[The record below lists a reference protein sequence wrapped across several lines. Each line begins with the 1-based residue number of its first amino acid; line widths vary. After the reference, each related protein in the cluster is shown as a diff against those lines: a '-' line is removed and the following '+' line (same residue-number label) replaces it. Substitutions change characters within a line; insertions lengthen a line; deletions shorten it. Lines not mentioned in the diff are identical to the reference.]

1 MKQISPHA
9 LRTTLL
15 LAVVQVGLLL
25 CPTLHAAVTFT
36 VTPTV
41 VSNTYNGVIKLQ
53 VKGLNTG
60 ETVVVQEFMDL
71 NGNGVIDAGDWLVQ
85 QFQLT
90 DGQAGMVI
98 GGIVNSNVPGDADST
113 AGQIAAQL
121 NFNNGDLAQLFSGKY
136 LYKLSSPTGR
146 FTPITIP
153 FSVTSFPYAQK
164 FTGHVVSSGT
174 DTTVPNAIVVLLNGN
189 GSGVEGVVADNSG
202 TYTIQAPPGAYTLV
216 AFKSNYVFNVSAQ
229 PVLTLG
235 SGQTATTNLTVANAT
250 ASISGMLVD
259 ANNRAIG
266 LPGVLVS
273 AQADNGVMAV
283 TVTDTNGSFT
293 LGVQSGAGPWGLYF
307 DQKTLI
313 TQGYVG
319 LQNGTNVAAGATG
332 ITLAVPRATALFY
345 GSVKDNLGNSLPGV
359 EVEADDNNGLYACD
373 GYTDANGNYFAAV
386 LGGLGSN
393 DLWYVNVSSD
403 HSPANYIFSQPAF
416 DQNGGANVS
425 NGQAVP
431 ASFTA
436 LLAANHIGGTV
447 KDSNGDPIGGV
458 GVWAS
463 AAINFAD
470 YFQYADAVGNG
481 KYSLN
486 VANGNWTIG
495 VECSGGSDSLDNILG
510 SGYYQCPDNE
520 IAAIL
525 NDNATNNFTV
535 QLCTGVAIT
544 TTWLPA
550 GQVDVYYDQFLQ
562 ASSCSSTFGWSLTSG
577 SLPPGLA
584 GDPST
589 GEIFGTPTNAGTFNF
604 TVQVTDGNG
613 LTATQALSLTISGGT
628 LQVTTASLSSGTDN
642 VVYNS
647 QQLTAS
653 GGEPPYKWSL
663 AEGVLPPGLTLST
676 NGLISGTPTNAG
688 TFNFVAR
695 VTDSLLA
702 TATQT
707 LSVVVYTL
715 SSSVTFSVTPSAV
728 SNFYAGVVT
737 LQAGGLNRGE
747 TVLVEKFLDINGNGV
762 IDAEDAKMQQFQ
774 LTDGQASVFYDG
786 ATAVTNFNVPGDLT
800 PADGA
805 ITAQLHPAISG
816 TSQLIV
822 GQYAFRLSSPTGR
835 FPPIT
840 NLFNVT
846 NSAYAQ
852 SFTGNVVCGGTNVP
866 HAVACLFT
874 PPAGPSMTVI
884 AGTLADGSGG
894 YRLNAPPGTYL
905 LWALKDGFVADAA
918 SGPVLALGA
927 NATISTNLVL
937 LPATCSISGRC
948 VDAAN
953 TNAGLP
959 CVVVKA
965 ATEGFMATSIHADD
979 DGNFTVGATPDG
991 WFLLCDSQNL
1001 DSKGY
1006 LGSQAFTY
1014 VNAASGSVAGLTIAL
1029 ARGTAL
1035 AYGSVK
1041 DAQNRPLAGVRLSG
1055 NQNDGAGPYAGD
1067 ATTDQNGNYAMA
1079 VNDAGVWNVGIAG
1092 NNPAF
1097 PNYVWSGGLGDTAFT
1112 QGQAVQQNFT
1122 AIPANH
1128 VISGHVQQA
1137 NGDPIGGV
1145 GVWASATINSVDY
1158 VQPAD
1163 TDGNGDYTLNVANGS
1178 WTVGLE
1184 TSGGNDSL
1192 DAILGSGNYQAPDN
1206 EIATILNDNA
1216 TNSFTVQLC
1225 SGVAITTTSLPAGQV
1240 NVYYYQ
1246 FLQASSCNPA
1256 FTWSLVSGSPPP
1268 GLTGASSGEIYGT
1281 PTNAGTFTFTVQV
1294 TDGNGDSTN
1303 QTLSIYIAP
1312 SSSPLQVA
1320 TSYLPNAT
1328 NGLFYSQALQAFG
1341 GQTPYRWSIPDY
1353 SVGPPPDLTLSPS
1366 GVFSGTPDTNAG
1378 SYGFYVRVT
1387 DAASNEAD
1395 SPNPLLLNIV
1405 NPPLQ
1410 ITNLTLPA
1418 GAVGAFYSAQLGA
1431 IGGQPPYSWGLAV
1444 ASAGLPGGL
1453 SLDLAGLISGTPTNS
1468 KASTFRV
1475 EATDA
1480 NYDTAYQVLSITIN
1494 PALVLGSPS
1503 WQGNRFQMRLTGA
1516 TGQNYTVQMSTNLRS
1531 TNWTSIALTN
1541 SATTNSF
1548 IVIDPNATD
1557 KQRFY
1562 RVEVGP

>member
-1 MKQISPHA
+1 MKQTLS
-9 LRTTLL
+9 LRTFLC
-15 LAVVQVGLLL
+15 LAVVQLLL
-25 CPTLHAAVTFT
+25 CPTLHAGVTFT
-36 VTPTV
+36 VTPTA

-53 VKGLNTG
+53 VKGLTTG
-60 ETVVVQEFMDL
+60 ETVVVQEFIDL

-98 GGIVNSNVPGDADST
+98 GGIVNSNVPGDTDST

-121 NFNNGDLAQLFSGKY
+121 NFNNGDLAQQFSAKY

-146 FTPITIP
+146 FTPITNP

-164 FTGHVVSSGT
+164 FTGNVVSSGT
-174 DTTVPNAIVVLLNGN
+174 DTTVPNAIVLLLNGN
-189 GSGVEGVVADNSG
+189 GSGVEGAVADNSG
-202 TYTIQAPPGAYTLV
+202 SYTIQAPPGAYTLI

-393 DLWYVNVSSD
+393 DLWYVDVSSD

-425 NGQAVP
+425 NGQAAP

-436 LLAANHIGGTV
+436 LPAANHITGYL
-447 KDSNGDPIGGV
+447 KDNNNNPISGV

-463 AAINFAD
+463 ATINGV
-470 YFQYADAVGNG
+470 QYNQGSVDTDANG
-481 KYSLN
+481 SYSLN
-486 VANGNWTIG
+486 VANGTWTVGVNSGGGGDSLPSNYLSPPQQTVVISNKDGTANFTTLVANSLITGHVQEANGAPIPSLG
-495 VECSGGSDSLDNILG
+495 VEATATINGVMYFSGTGPGSNGGTDGNGDYSLSVANGDWTVGVFCQGCPCGSLSSLDNIFG
-510 SGYYQCPDNE
+510 SGNYECPNNQNVT
-520 IAAIL
+520 IY

-544 TTWLPA
+544 TTSLPA
-550 GQVDVYYDQFLQ
+550 GQVNVYYDQFLQ
-562 ASSCSSTFGWSLTSG
+562 ASSCN
-577 SLPPGLA
+577 
-584 GDPST
+584 
-589 GEIFGTPTNAGTFNF
+589 PT
-604 TVQVTDGNG
+604 
-613 LTATQALSLTISGGT
+613 
-628 LQVTTASLSSGTDN
+628 
-642 VVYNS
+642 
-647 QQLTAS
+647 
-653 GGEPPYKWSL
+653 
-663 AEGVLPPGLTLST
+663 
-676 NGLISGTPTNAG
+676 
-688 TFNFVAR
+688 
-695 VTDSLLA
+695 
-702 TATQT
+702 
-707 LSVVVYTL
+707 
-715 SSSVTFSVTPSAV
+715 
-728 SNFYAGVVT
+728 
-737 LQAGGLNRGE
+737 
-747 TVLVEKFLDINGNGV
+747 
-762 IDAEDAKMQQFQ
+762 
-774 LTDGQASVFYDG
+774 
-786 ATAVTNFNVPGDLT
+786 
-800 PADGA
+800 
-805 ITAQLHPAISG
+805 
-816 TSQLIV
+816 
-822 GQYAFRLSSPTGR
+822 
-835 FPPIT
+835 
-840 NLFNVT
+840 
-846 NSAYAQ
+846 
-852 SFTGNVVCGGTNVP
+852 
-866 HAVACLFT
+866 
-874 PPAGPSMTVI
+874 
-884 AGTLADGSGG
+884 
-894 YRLNAPPGTYL
+894 
-905 LWALKDGFVADAA
+905 
-918 SGPVLALGA
+918 
-927 NATISTNLVL
+927 
-937 LPATCSISGRC
+937 
-948 VDAAN
+948 
-953 TNAGLP
+953 
-959 CVVVKA
+959 
-965 ATEGFMATSIHADD
+965 
-979 DGNFTVGATPDG
+979 
-991 WFLLCDSQNL
+991 
-1001 DSKGY
+1001 
-1006 LGSQAFTY
+1006 
-1014 VNAASGSVAGLTIAL
+1014 
-1029 ARGTAL
+1029 
-1035 AYGSVK
+1035 
-1041 DAQNRPLAGVRLSG
+1041 
-1055 NQNDGAGPYAGD
+1055 
-1067 ATTDQNGNYAMA
+1067 
-1079 VNDAGVWNVGIAG
+1079 
-1092 NNPAF
+1092 
-1097 PNYVWSGGLGDTAFT
+1097 
-1112 QGQAVQQNFT
+1112 
-1122 AIPANH
+1122 
-1128 VISGHVQQA
+1128 
-1137 NGDPIGGV
+1137 
-1145 GVWASATINSVDY
+1145 
-1158 VQPAD
+1158 
-1163 TDGNGDYTLNVANGS
+1163 
-1178 WTVGLE
+1178 
-1184 TSGGNDSL
+1184 
-1192 DAILGSGNYQAPDN
+1192 
-1206 EIATILNDNA
+1206 
-1216 TNSFTVQLC
+1216 
-1225 SGVAITTTSLPAGQV
+1225 
-1240 NVYYYQ
+1240 
-1246 FLQASSCNPA
+1246 

-1268 GLTGASSGEIYGT
+1268 GLTGDPSGEIYGT
-1281 PTNAGTFTFTVQV
+1281 PTNAGKFTFTVQV

-1328 NGLFYSQALQAFG
+1328 NGVFYSQALQASG

-1366 GVFSGTPDTNAG
+1366 GVLSGTPETNAG

-1410 ITNLTLPA
+1410 ITNVTLPG

-1480 NYDTAYQVLSITIN
+1480 NHDTAYQILSITIN

-1562 RVEVGP
+1562 RVEAGP

>member
-1 MKQISPHA
+1 MKQTLS
-9 LRTTLL
+9 LRTFLC
-15 LAVVQVGLLL
+15 LAVVQLLL
-25 CPTLHAAVTFT
+25 CPTLHAGVTFT
-36 VTPTV
+36 VTPTA

-53 VKGLNTG
+53 VKGLTTG
-60 ETVVVQEFMDL
+60 ETVVVQEFIDL

-98 GGIVNSNVPGDADST
+98 GGIVNSNVPGDTDST

-121 NFNNGDLAQLFSGKY
+121 NFNNGDLAQQFSAKY

-146 FTPITIP
+146 FTPITNP

-164 FTGHVVSSGT
+164 FTGNVVSSGT
-174 DTTVPNAIVVLLNGN
+174 DTTVPNAIVLLLNGN
-189 GSGVEGVVADNSG
+189 GSGVEGAVADNSG
-202 TYTIQAPPGAYTLV
+202 SYTIQAPPGAYTLI

-393 DLWYVNVSSD
+393 DLWYVDVSSD

-425 NGQAVP
+425 NGQAAP

-436 LLAANHIGGTV
+436 LPAANHITGYL
-447 KDSNGDPIGGV
+447 KDNNNNPISGV

-463 AAINFAD
+463 ATINGV
-470 YFQYADAVGNG
+470 QYNQGSVDTDANG
-481 KYSLN
+481 SYSLN
-486 VANGNWTIG
+486 VANGTWTVGVNSGGGGDSLPSNYLSPPQQTVVISNKDGTANFTTLVANSLITGHVQEANGAPIPSLG
-495 VECSGGSDSLDNILG
+495 VEATATINGVMYFSGTGPGSNGGTDGNGDYSLSVANGDWTVGVFCQGCPCGSLSSLDNIFG
-510 SGYYQCPDNE
+510 SGNYECPNNQNVT
-520 IAAIL
+520 IY

-544 TTWLPA
+544 TTSLPA
-550 GQVDVYYDQFLQ
+550 GQVNVYYDQFLQ
-562 ASSCSSTFGWSLTSG
+562 ASSCN
-577 SLPPGLA
+577 
-584 GDPST
+584 
-589 GEIFGTPTNAGTFNF
+589 PT
-604 TVQVTDGNG
+604 
-613 LTATQALSLTISGGT
+613 
-628 LQVTTASLSSGTDN
+628 
-642 VVYNS
+642 
-647 QQLTAS
+647 
-653 GGEPPYKWSL
+653 
-663 AEGVLPPGLTLST
+663 
-676 NGLISGTPTNAG
+676 
-688 TFNFVAR
+688 
-695 VTDSLLA
+695 
-702 TATQT
+702 
-707 LSVVVYTL
+707 
-715 SSSVTFSVTPSAV
+715 
-728 SNFYAGVVT
+728 
-737 LQAGGLNRGE
+737 
-747 TVLVEKFLDINGNGV
+747 
-762 IDAEDAKMQQFQ
+762 
-774 LTDGQASVFYDG
+774 
-786 ATAVTNFNVPGDLT
+786 
-800 PADGA
+800 
-805 ITAQLHPAISG
+805 
-816 TSQLIV
+816 
-822 GQYAFRLSSPTGR
+822 
-835 FPPIT
+835 
-840 NLFNVT
+840 
-846 NSAYAQ
+846 
-852 SFTGNVVCGGTNVP
+852 
-866 HAVACLFT
+866 
-874 PPAGPSMTVI
+874 
-884 AGTLADGSGG
+884 
-894 YRLNAPPGTYL
+894 
-905 LWALKDGFVADAA
+905 
-918 SGPVLALGA
+918 
-927 NATISTNLVL
+927 
-937 LPATCSISGRC
+937 
-948 VDAAN
+948 
-953 TNAGLP
+953 
-959 CVVVKA
+959 
-965 ATEGFMATSIHADD
+965 
-979 DGNFTVGATPDG
+979 
-991 WFLLCDSQNL
+991 
-1001 DSKGY
+1001 
-1006 LGSQAFTY
+1006 
-1014 VNAASGSVAGLTIAL
+1014 
-1029 ARGTAL
+1029 
-1035 AYGSVK
+1035 
-1041 DAQNRPLAGVRLSG
+1041 
-1055 NQNDGAGPYAGD
+1055 
-1067 ATTDQNGNYAMA
+1067 
-1079 VNDAGVWNVGIAG
+1079 
-1092 NNPAF
+1092 
-1097 PNYVWSGGLGDTAFT
+1097 
-1112 QGQAVQQNFT
+1112 
-1122 AIPANH
+1122 
-1128 VISGHVQQA
+1128 
-1137 NGDPIGGV
+1137 
-1145 GVWASATINSVDY
+1145 
-1158 VQPAD
+1158 
-1163 TDGNGDYTLNVANGS
+1163 
-1178 WTVGLE
+1178 
-1184 TSGGNDSL
+1184 
-1192 DAILGSGNYQAPDN
+1192 
-1206 EIATILNDNA
+1206 
-1216 TNSFTVQLC
+1216 
-1225 SGVAITTTSLPAGQV
+1225 
-1240 NVYYYQ
+1240 
-1246 FLQASSCNPA
+1246 

-1268 GLTGASSGEIYGT
+1268 GLTGDPSGEIYGT
-1281 PTNAGTFTFTVQV
+1281 PTNAGKFTFTVQV

-1328 NGLFYSQALQAFG
+1328 NGVFYSQALQASG

-1366 GVFSGTPDTNAG
+1366 GVLSGTPETNAG

-1410 ITNLTLPA
+1410 ITNVTLPG

-1480 NYDTAYQVLSITIN
+1480 NHDTAYQVLSITIN

-1531 TNWTSIALTN
+1531 TNWTSLFVTN

-1562 RVEVGP
+1562 RVEAGP

>member
-1 MKQISPHA
+1 MKQTLS
-9 LRTTLL
+9 LRTFLC
-15 LAVVQVGLLL
+15 LAVVQLLL
-25 CPTLHAAVTFT
+25 CPTLHAGVTFT
-36 VTPTV
+36 VTPTA

-53 VKGLNTG
+53 VKGLTTG
-60 ETVVVQEFMDL
+60 ETVVVQEFIDL

-98 GGIVNSNVPGDADST
+98 GGIVNSNVPGDTDST

-121 NFNNGDLAQLFSGKY
+121 NFNNGDLAQQFSAKY

-146 FTPITIP
+146 FTPITNP

-164 FTGHVVSSGT
+164 FTGNVVSSGT
-174 DTTVPNAIVVLLNGN
+174 DTTVPNAIVLLLNGN
-189 GSGVEGVVADNSG
+189 GSGVEGAVADNSG
-202 TYTIQAPPGAYTLV
+202 SYTIQAPPGAYTLI

-393 DLWYVNVSSD
+393 DLWYVDVSSD

-425 NGQAVP
+425 NGQAAP

-436 LLAANHIGGTV
+436 LPAANHITGYL
-447 KDSNGDPIGGV
+447 KDNNNNPISGV

-463 AAINFAD
+463 ATINGV
-470 YFQYADAVGNG
+470 QYNQGSVDTDANG
-481 KYSLN
+481 SYSLN
-486 VANGNWTIG
+486 VANGTWTVGVNSGGGGDSLPSNYLSPPQQTVVISNKDGTANFTTLVANSLITGHVQEANGAPIPSLG
-495 VECSGGSDSLDNILG
+495 VEATATINGVMYFSGTGPGSNGGTDGNGDYSLSVANGDWTVGVFCQGCPCGSLSSLDNIFG
-510 SGYYQCPDNE
+510 SGNYECPNNQNVT
-520 IAAIL
+520 IY

-544 TTWLPA
+544 TTSLPA
-550 GQVDVYYDQFLQ
+550 GQVNVYYDQFLQ
-562 ASSCSSTFGWSLTSG
+562 ASSCN
-577 SLPPGLA
+577 
-584 GDPST
+584 
-589 GEIFGTPTNAGTFNF
+589 PT
-604 TVQVTDGNG
+604 
-613 LTATQALSLTISGGT
+613 
-628 LQVTTASLSSGTDN
+628 
-642 VVYNS
+642 
-647 QQLTAS
+647 
-653 GGEPPYKWSL
+653 
-663 AEGVLPPGLTLST
+663 
-676 NGLISGTPTNAG
+676 
-688 TFNFVAR
+688 
-695 VTDSLLA
+695 
-702 TATQT
+702 
-707 LSVVVYTL
+707 
-715 SSSVTFSVTPSAV
+715 
-728 SNFYAGVVT
+728 
-737 LQAGGLNRGE
+737 
-747 TVLVEKFLDINGNGV
+747 
-762 IDAEDAKMQQFQ
+762 
-774 LTDGQASVFYDG
+774 
-786 ATAVTNFNVPGDLT
+786 
-800 PADGA
+800 
-805 ITAQLHPAISG
+805 
-816 TSQLIV
+816 
-822 GQYAFRLSSPTGR
+822 
-835 FPPIT
+835 
-840 NLFNVT
+840 
-846 NSAYAQ
+846 
-852 SFTGNVVCGGTNVP
+852 
-866 HAVACLFT
+866 
-874 PPAGPSMTVI
+874 
-884 AGTLADGSGG
+884 
-894 YRLNAPPGTYL
+894 
-905 LWALKDGFVADAA
+905 
-918 SGPVLALGA
+918 
-927 NATISTNLVL
+927 
-937 LPATCSISGRC
+937 
-948 VDAAN
+948 
-953 TNAGLP
+953 
-959 CVVVKA
+959 
-965 ATEGFMATSIHADD
+965 
-979 DGNFTVGATPDG
+979 
-991 WFLLCDSQNL
+991 
-1001 DSKGY
+1001 
-1006 LGSQAFTY
+1006 
-1014 VNAASGSVAGLTIAL
+1014 
-1029 ARGTAL
+1029 
-1035 AYGSVK
+1035 
-1041 DAQNRPLAGVRLSG
+1041 
-1055 NQNDGAGPYAGD
+1055 
-1067 ATTDQNGNYAMA
+1067 
-1079 VNDAGVWNVGIAG
+1079 
-1092 NNPAF
+1092 
-1097 PNYVWSGGLGDTAFT
+1097 
-1112 QGQAVQQNFT
+1112 
-1122 AIPANH
+1122 
-1128 VISGHVQQA
+1128 
-1137 NGDPIGGV
+1137 
-1145 GVWASATINSVDY
+1145 
-1158 VQPAD
+1158 
-1163 TDGNGDYTLNVANGS
+1163 
-1178 WTVGLE
+1178 
-1184 TSGGNDSL
+1184 
-1192 DAILGSGNYQAPDN
+1192 
-1206 EIATILNDNA
+1206 
-1216 TNSFTVQLC
+1216 
-1225 SGVAITTTSLPAGQV
+1225 
-1240 NVYYYQ
+1240 
-1246 FLQASSCNPA
+1246 

-1268 GLTGASSGEIYGT
+1268 GLTGDPSGEIYGT

-1328 NGLFYSQALQAFG
+1328 NGVFYSQALQASG

-1366 GVFSGTPDTNAG
+1366 GVLSGTPETNAG

-1387 DAASNEAD
+1387 DAASNQAD

-1410 ITNLTLPA
+1410 ITNVTLPG

-1480 NYDTAYQVLSITIN
+1480 NHDTAYQVLSITIN

-1562 RVEVGP
+1562 RVEAGP